1 MGTEIS
7 CQDEEYKD
15 ILRDFY
21 AGLAMMALIPMID
34 SAEGGQRMPSAAFD
48 IATKMIVERS
58 KQ

>member
-1 MGTEIS
+1 MGTELS

-15 ILRDFY
+15 VLRDFY

-48 IATKMIVERS
+48 IATQMMAERN
-58 KQ
+58 KR